1 MIRYKM
7 IFVVFVISSQ
17 MFFAQSTIIDHTC
30 TDIKKIPESAIIQA
44 KANLHIAYGH
54 TSHGSQLTKGMENL
68 DQFMGGTGLYNWND
82 GPQDGYLDID
92 DYFESGDLG
101 HTGDTAWAT
110 KTRTYL
116 NNSNNSDVNVII
128 WSWCG
133 GASDNTMEGMQTY
146 LDKMAQLELQYP
158 NIKFV
163 YMTGHLDGTGLS
175 GNLHIRNE
183 QIRDFCTTNEKILYD
198 FADIESY
205 NPDGIYFGDKI
216 PNDNCDFDTDAN
228 GSRDGNWATAWQESH
243 TEGVDWYDCS
253 AAHSKPLNGNR
264 KAYAAWWLW
273 ATLSGWNSTTD
284 IRAINNEFP
293 ISFELSQNHPNP
305 FNPATKIGFSI
316 PQSARVSI
324 TVYNSIGQEIAELA
338 NNDFSAGSHS
348 VNFDGSNLSS
358 GMYFYT
364 LKSTNFS
371 KTMKMMLVK

>member
-1 MIRYKM
+1 MFFIL
-7 IFVVFVISSQ
+7 FVLVAISSQ

-30 TDIKKIPESAIIQA
+30 TDIEKIPESAIIQA
-44 KANLHIAYGH
+44 KAMLHIAYGH
-54 TSHGSQLTKGMENL
+54 TSHGSQLTTGMENL

-205 NPDGIYFGDKI
+205 NPDGVYFGDKI
-216 PNDNCDFDTDAN
+216 PNDNCDFDTDDN
-228 GSRDGNWATAWQESH
+228 GSRDANWATEWQESH

-293 ISFELSQNHPNP
+293 VNFELSQNHPNP
-305 FNPATKIGFSI
+305 FNPTTKIEFSI
-316 PQSARVSI
+316 PQSSRVSI
-324 TVYNSIGQEIAELA
+324 KAYNSIGQEIAVLV

-364 LKSTNFS
+364 LKSADFS